1 MKPEDEM
8 YDILSQINQQ
18 FEKPTHERL
27 EQKATN
33 NNFKNKIVDF
43 INKEHNET
51 YYVMDIFQNSN
62 KKHGGLHPLGYKLL
76 KGHYTFYE
84 ANVTF
89 SGSTQEYIQLVR
101 QLKGLYYMTQPKNNN
116 ATVYC
121 TDQYIVDILKLSGGD
136 FKAFSEM
143 VSD

>member
-27 EQKATN
+27 QQKATN

-62 KKHGGLHPLGYKLL
+62 KKHGGTTHPRLQTPVKSL
-76 KGHYTFYE
+76 
-84 ANVTF
+84 
-89 SGSTQEYIQLVR
+89 YIL
-101 QLKGLYYMTQPKNNN
+101 
-116 ATVYC
+116 
-121 TDQYIVDILKLSGGD
+121 
-136 FKAFSEM
+136 
-143 VSD
+143 

>member
-27 EQKATN
+27 QQKATN

-51 YYVMDIFQNSN
+51 YYVMDIFSE
-62 KKHGGLHPLGYKLL
+62 L
-76 KGHYTFYE
+76 K
-84 ANVTF
+84 
-89 SGSTQEYIQLVR
+89 QETWRATPTWLQTVKESLYIL
-101 QLKGLYYMTQPKNNN
+101 
-116 ATVYC
+116 
-121 TDQYIVDILKLSGGD
+121 
-136 FKAFSEM
+136 
-143 VSD
+143 